1 MIPIAPW
8 ARNALLALAALY
20 LVPPAVLV
28 LTWVGAPLF
37 GEWGGWAR
45 TKDLVEAMGGLPSGF
60 LGALAGYALQETAK
74 ARLQGEATV
83 LARDLSGLAGG
94 VRAQGTPDPV
104 SPEAR
109 AILARY
115 GL

>member
-28 LTWVGAPLF
+28 MSWVLTPWL
-37 GEWGGWAR
+37 GEWGDWAR

-60 LGALAGYALQETAK
+60 LGALAGYALQEPVK
-74 ARLQGEATV
+74 ARLHGQAMV
-83 LARDLSGLAGG
+83 LARDLSTVAGG
-94 VRAQGTPDPV
+94 IRAQGVADPV

-109 AILARY
+109 AILAEY
-115 GL
+115 GR